1 MLKTASR
8 DEIAGEIRAALARS
22 QVRQSELAAAI
33 GMSQA
38 ALSDRLRGNRA
49 FDTDQVT
56 KIADYL
62 GLDLIELFTRRGAA

>member
-1 MLKTASR
+1 MPEVSVDWAPVASPY
-8 DEIAGEIRAALARS
+8 DS
-22 QVRQSELAAAI
+22 PPQWQT
-33 GMSQA
+33 
-38 ALSDRLRGNRA
+38 LSDRLRGNRA